1 MTPCEKLGYKVG
13 DRFIMLGDLP
23 VDCFSRGSIIELIK
37 DDNTDVPKFRLI
49 SGKCENGN
57 KTSYEDLHLLQKI
70 EENKNQYI
78 DLCKR
83 ILSEGEWVKH
93 ERSGKRRL
101 TVIGETFTYDVGAGD
116 FPLDTTR
123 KSFWKAAVAE
133 IVGYLKGYT
142 NANDFAALGAPTWL
156 ANANENK
163 AWRDN
168 PCREGDGD
176 MGMAYRFREYDVATL
191 DGDYI
196 TYKEKSIDQYKNI
209 IDMLKAKKDNGRLI
223 MSAWHPF
230 FDDMAC
236 LPACMHTHTF
246 SLVGDTLHLNSEQ
259 RSVDVPLGLN
269 FNMVQC
275 YFLLA
280 ITAQIT
286 GLKAGK
292 VRHNMVN
299 CHIYEDQVELMKEQV
314 TRQAL
319 DSPKFLMDTSIQS
332 LEDLERLGNLDNFG
346 VTGYEYHPAI
356 KYPFTV

>member
-1 MTPCEKLGYKVG
+1 MVT
-13 DRFIMLGDLP
+13 
-23 VDCFSRGSIIELIK
+23 
-37 DDNTDVPKFRLI
+37 
-49 SGKCENGN
+49 
-57 KTSYEDLHLLQKI
+57 LLQRKVRLS
-70 EENKNQYI
+70 KTQYI
-78 DLCKR
+78 NLCKR
-83 ILSEGEWVKH
+83 ILEEGVWVEHK
-93 ERSGKRRL
+93 RSGKRRL
-101 TVIGETFTYDVGAGD
+101 TVIGETFTYDVGAGE

-133 IVGYLKGYT
+133 MTGYLKGYS
-142 NANDFAALGAPTWL
+142 NANDFSALGASTWL

-163 AWRDN
+163 DWLN
-168 PCREGDGD
+168 NHYREGDGD
-176 MGMAYRFREYDVATL
+176 MGMAYRFREYEISVPDMTGGAPYQEDLIV
-191 DGDYI
+191 
-196 TYKEKSIDQYKNI
+196 DQYRDIVTNL
-209 IDMLKAKKDNGRLI
+209 LKREDNGRLI

-230 FDDMAC
+230 FLHMSC

-275 YFLLA
+275 YYLLA

-286 GLKAGK
+286 GLKAGR

-299 CHIYEDQVELMKEQV
+299 CHIYEDQLELVKEQV
-314 TRQAL
+314 LRKPYDYPTFHL
-319 DSPKFLMDTSIQS
+319 DPNIKS
-332 LEDLERLGNLDNFG
+332 LQDLEELENLDNFG